1 VVESI
6 HPRDGGKRL
15 PAGGFAAVID
25 VRPLSDE
32 DRPWALEVERDSWGE
47 PVVARRGELVDPT
60 VLPGFIALVDGE
72 KVGLVTYAVR
82 GDDCELV
89 TIRSLREGIGI
100 GRALLDAVRA
110 AAVAAGCKRLWL
122 ITTNN
127 NVRALEIYQR
137 WGLDIAALHRD
148 AVTEARKLKP
158 SIPER
163 DGHGIPIRHELELEL
178 RL

>member
-1 VVESI
+1 
-6 HPRDGGKRL
+6 
-15 PAGGFAAVID
+15 VID

-47 PVVARRGELVDPT
+47 PVVARRGELVHLT
-60 VLPGFIALVDGE
+60 GLAGFVALLDGE

-82 GDDCELV
+82 GDECEV
-89 TIRSLREGIGI
+89 VSIRSLRESVGV
-100 GRALLDAVRA
+100 GRALLAAVRESALA
-110 AAVAAGCKRLWL
+110 ADCRRLWL

-127 NVRALEIYQR
+127 NVRALEVYQR
-137 WGLDIAALHRD
+137 WGLDIAAFHRD

-163 DGHGIPIRHELELEL
+163 DEHGIPIRHELELEL